1 MSYQTSHL
9 WRLKEKKCQKAMM
22 SICRLIDFALQMSHR
37 RLLLILY
44 MSYCMSCTISRR
56 LMVAG
61 AAF

>member
-37 RLLLILY
+37 RLLL
-44 MSYCMSCTISRR
+44 MSYCMSCTISRKV
-56 LMVAG
+56 MVAG